1 MLRIK
6 SILLGGNNVS
16 VQDKFVPLKE
26 VHIEGKIHSFAA
38 DVTIKQ
44 IFRNDEN
51 NPIEAVYCFPIEEQ
65 AAVYKFIAQID
76 DRQIEAELKEKKQ
89 AQQDYNNALQQGRG
103 AYLLEQNEQSQ
114 DNFIVNIGALLPGK
128 ECHITISYVTELNL
142 IDNGNKIHFVIPT
155 TIAPR
160 YNPSQGGI
168 SSPARTNSEYVQ
180 TTPYT
185 IDFQCQIDKTNV
197 SSVSST
203 SHPIQIEFNQQDYY
217 LVKFSQNETHL
228 DRDILLDIH
237 LNKQRSNTILAIESN
252 ALMISFTPNEQ
263 DCQRAMNNVEVTNE
277 FVFIVDCSGSMQ
289 DENKIGYARQ
299 SMVLFLKSLPLNSHF
314 NIIRFGSSYKPL
326 FDQATDLYNEENSK
340 KAEQLVNNMQAD
352 LGGTELL
359 NPMKWLEEHPAQ
371 EGRSRQIFL
380 LTDGEI
386 SNVDEVL
393 NLCRSMSKSSRIFS
407 FGLGQSPSRSLV
419 KGLARST
426 NGRFC
431 FIPPSTKVDT
441 YVGQQLE
448 KALQPSITNLEI
460 KWNLPIEIATAPK
473 VLPPVYANDRLII
486 YGLIN
491 DPTIVFDHQIRI
503 ELFNNQQKL
512 SEATITQIPA
522 IIQNQTISRLAGKA
536 LILELQHSKLPS
548 IPKGSRQTR
557 FRELNQQSIDKQQE
571 EQRER
576 IINLSLKYQI
586 LSPHTSFIGIEK
598 RLNGNNEQMVL
609 REVPI
614 QISADDQ
621 HLVQPAPTNGAF
633 MQCASSMR
641 SPLSHMFASMASHK
655 DRSDRRGRHKKPI
668 SNYLGCYSSRDI
680 SLHCAKQIACM
691 YDAFEIDESRK
702 VFLDDDEESEEKF
715 PNDDEN
721 IVRYL
726 IDKQNFDGLWNLDS
740 EIIEK
745 LTGKP
750 LKQFQYSLDDKLI
763 VSIIIVILLE
773 TRFSSYS
780 SMCHGMIQKSKK
792 QILNLLNKDQNH
804 FESLFQQIQKQL

>member
-1 MLRIK
+1 
-6 SILLGGNNVS
+6 
-16 VQDKFVPLKE
+16 
-26 VHIEGKIHSFAA
+26 
-38 DVTIKQ
+38 
-44 IFRNDEN
+44 
-51 NPIEAVYCFPIEEQ
+51 
-65 AAVYKFIAQID
+65 
-76 DRQIEAELKEKKQ
+76 
-89 AQQDYNNALQQGRG
+89 
-103 AYLLEQNEQSQ
+103 
-114 DNFIVNIGALLPGK
+114 
-128 ECHITISYVTELNL
+128 
-142 IDNGNKIHFVIPT
+142 
-155 TIAPR
+155 
-160 YNPSQGGI
+160 
-168 SSPARTNSEYVQ
+168 
-180 TTPYT
+180 
-185 IDFQCQIDKTNV
+185 
-197 SSVSST
+197 
-203 SHPIQIEFNQQDYY
+203 
-217 LVKFSQNETHL
+217 
-228 DRDILLDIH
+228 
-237 LNKQRSNTILAIESN
+237 
-252 ALMISFTPNEQ
+252 
-263 DCQRAMNNVEVTNE
+263 
-277 FVFIVDCSGSMQ
+277 MQ

-299 SMVLFLKSLPLNSHF
+299 SMVLFLKSLPLNSYF

-326 FDQATDLYNEENSK
+326 FDQATVVYNEENSK
-340 KAEQLVNNMQAD
+340 KAEKLVENMQAD

-614 QISADDQ
+614 QLSADDQ
-621 HLVQPAPTNGAF
+621 HLVKIAPTNGAF
-633 MQCASSMR
+633 MQCALPMGASVFDVFNSRASLNPCYDSTPLHHHSMLSPCFSYPVSQCCV
-641 SPLSHMFASMASHK
+641 SPLL
-655 DRSDRRGRHKKPI
+655 SDV
-668 SNYLGCYSSRDI
+668 SR
-680 SLHCAKQIACM
+680 LHYAKRKACA
-691 YDAFEIDESRK
+691 YDEFEIDEK
-702 VFLDDDEESEEKF
+702 SEEKF

-750 LKQFQYSLDDKLI
+750 L
-763 VSIIIVILLE
+763 
-773 TRFSSYS
+773 
-780 SMCHGMIQKSKK
+780 
-792 QILNLLNKDQNH
+792 
-804 FESLFQQIQKQL
+804 